1 MLKHNLNLIIIILFF
16 MSSASAANICSA
28 TSIEE
33 MPLQLPVSS
42 GSLTGT
48 LEMPSTVSPPP
59 VALIIAGSGP
69 TDKNGNNP
77 YAGKNNCLK
86 MLADGLAQ
94 AGIASLRYD
103 KRGIGENNF
112 DLSEQQL
119 TIENY
124 IDDADAWIKALQSD
138 GRFSKVIVIGHSEGS
153 LIGAISARQANAA
166 GFISL
171 EGPGFPLSKILL
183 WQISQRAPQY
193 YDESSKILAQLE
205 QGKTVKPINSA
216 LQPLFRPSVQPY
228 LISELRYDPAKEVGK
243 LKIPVL
249 LIQGTHDLQVQVDD
263 AKALQNAAPAAKM
276 VIIKNMNHILKTVP
290 DDPKSN
296 IKSYG
301 IPDLPLSKPLLP
313 AIEKFIFSIPA
324 ADK

>member
-1 MLKHNLNLIIIILFF
+1 
-16 MSSASAANICSA
+16 
-28 TSIEE
+28 
-33 MPLQLPVSS
+33 
-42 GSLTGT
+42 
-48 LEMPSTVSPPP
+48 
-59 VALIIAGSGP
+59 
-69 TDKNGNNP
+69 
-77 YAGKNNCLK
+77 
-86 MLADGLAQ
+86 
-94 AGIASLRYD
+94 
-103 KRGIGENNF
+103 
-112 DLSEQQL
+112 
-119 TIENY
+119 
-124 IDDADAWIKALQSD
+124 
-138 GRFSKVIVIGHSEGS
+138 
-153 LIGAISARQANAA
+153 
-166 GFISL
+166 
-171 EGPGFPLSKILL
+171 
-183 WQISQRAPQY
+183 
-193 YDESSKILAQLE
+193 
-205 QGKTVKPINSA
+205 
-216 LQPLFRPSVQPY
+216 